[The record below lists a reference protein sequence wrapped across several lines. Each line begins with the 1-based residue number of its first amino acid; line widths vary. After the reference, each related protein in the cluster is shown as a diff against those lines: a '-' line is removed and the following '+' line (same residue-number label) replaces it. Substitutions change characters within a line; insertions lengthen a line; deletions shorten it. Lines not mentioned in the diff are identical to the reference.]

1 MGIVAIAWSDG
12 CVKPYLL
19 VLLVLTPL
27 LQAGDVGSRV
37 LYVGGTVPGVRNKS
51 GARIDLVQNDALK
64 LSAGGSSFVIPYSD
78 VTTLEYG
85 LRVSRRYVEAVL
97 ISPLFLV
104 AKKKTHFLT
113 IGYTDA
119 DGKQQA
125 MVLQVG
131 KEEIRPLLVSLEAR
145 TGRRVEYQDEEARK
159 AGKG

>member
-1 MGIVAIAWSDG
+1 MGIVAFAWSDE

-19 VLLVLTPL
+19 VLLVLSPL
-27 LQAGDVGSRV
+27 LQAGDIGSRV

-51 GARIDLVQNDALK
+51 GVRIDLQQDDAFK
-64 LSAGGSSFVIPYSD
+64 LIANGHSFLVPYKD
-78 VTTLEYG
+78 VSTLEYG

-113 IGYTDA
+113 IGYTDQ

-145 TGRRVEYQDEEARK
+145 TGRRVEYQDDEARK

>member
-1 MGIVAIAWSDG
+1 M
-12 CVKPYLL
+12 KRYLL
-19 VLLVLTPL
+19 VLLVLSPL
-27 LQAGDVGSRV
+27 LVAGDAGTRV
-37 LYVGGTVPGVRNKS
+37 LYVGGTVSGIHNKTGV
-51 GARIDLVQNDALK
+51 RIDLRQDDAIRMTT
-64 LSAGGSSFVIPYSD
+64 SANSFQVPYKD
-78 VTTLEYG
+78 VNTLEYG
-85 LRVSRRYVEAVL
+85 MRVSRRYVEAVL

-113 IGYTDA
+113 IGYMDS

-125 MVLQVG
+125 IVLQVG